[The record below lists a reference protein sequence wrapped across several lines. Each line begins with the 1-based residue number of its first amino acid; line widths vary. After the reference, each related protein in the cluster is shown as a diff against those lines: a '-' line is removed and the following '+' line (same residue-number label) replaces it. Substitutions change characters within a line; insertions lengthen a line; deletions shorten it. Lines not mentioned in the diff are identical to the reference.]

1 MKNFPVGSPFEQG
14 GTGSAVDFTM
24 GVNIVNSR
32 NYYAILGL
40 KERASLKEI
49 KKRFRQL
56 ALQYHPDRN
65 PGDPISEEHFKLVA
79 EAYHVLSD
87 GKKRRLYD
95 QKGYDGLREQGYRGF
110 ERTEDVLRTFATEFF
125 DFLGIAGVRPQ
136 AHPSRGADLCYQL
149 EVSSEEAAKG
159 GVKQIRV
166 NTMEN
171 CGACR
176 GNGIISTSD
185 SQTCH
190 WCKGSGRYTQSSGI
204 FTAIGTCPKCEGQ
217 GKVRIHPCPSCKG
230 QGRLEVTKDL
240 LVDIPAGV
248 EHNTRLKIS
257 SQGDSGENGQSGDLY
272 VILQVR
278 TNS

>member
-1 MKNFPVGSPFEQG
+1 
-14 GTGSAVDFTM
+14 M
-24 GVNIVNSR
+24 GVNIVSIR
-32 NYYAILGL
+32 NYYEILGL
-40 KERASLKEI
+40 KEGASVKDI

-125 DFLGIAGVRPQ
+125 DFLGISALRPQ
-136 AHPSRGADLCYQL
+136 AHPSRGADLCYQI
-149 EVSSEEAAKG
+149 EVSSEEASKG
-159 GVKQIRV
+159 GMKKIRV
-166 NTMEN
+166 NTMDS
-171 CGACR
+171 CGACH
-176 GNGIISTSD
+176 GNGVISTSD
-185 SQTCH
+185 LQTCP
-190 WCKGSGRYTQSSGI
+190 WCKGSGSYTESSSI
-204 FTAIGTCPKCEGQ
+204 FAAIGTCPKCKGK
-217 GKVRIHPCPSCKG
+217 GKVRMLPCLSCEG

-248 EHNTRLKIS
+248 KNNTRLKIS

-272 VILQVR
+272 LLIQVK
-278 TNS
+278 